1 MNTWSCD
8 EETAKRCVGF
18 GISLFLGLVNE
29 NADKVLDEALKLSID
44 DADTATTCGLAVL
57 FEHHGLVAGEK
68 LRGGAGKLEGLK
80 DRLLYPGGVESE
92 EDE

>member
-29 NADKVLDEALKLSID
+29 NADKVLDEALKLSMMTPIPRRR
-44 DADTATTCGLAVL
+44 AGLLSCLSTMVWS
-57 FEHHGLVAGEK
+57 
-68 LRGGAGKLEGLK
+68 LERSCVVG
-80 DRLLYPGGVESE
+80 RASWRV
-92 EDE
+92 